1 MNTIYSGI
9 DVSKDKLD
17 VALTFNGNKI
27 LSIATFQNSFLGFQ
41 KLSAW
46 ISKHSKSFHFVHFC
60 IEATGIYH
68 EEIAEF
74 LCDKENFIVSVI
86 NPFQSKAFAHSRLLR
101 TKTDKVDAGLLAQY
115 CAITRPKTMHR
126 TSKELTTLR
135 KLVRTLNYQ
144 IEERAKYKTKL
155 HSVKDDYAA
164 HVVNATISFFTDSI
178 TDIEEKIKSHIGEY
192 PELKRKIN
200 LLKSI
205 ISIGD
210 RTAWQI
216 LAELKDIEAE
226 KINAKSQVAHAGL
239 APKEYQSGSSVNG
252 KPRICRTG
260 NKKLRE
266 AFYMPSLTAIRH
278 NKPMREFYERLVE
291 KGKPKKVA
299 LIAVMRKLLVTA
311 VGVLNNGVP
320 FDENWLEKRNV
331 IKKQEQNSCENFV
344 LAS

>member
-1 MNTIYSGI
+1 MTTIYSGI

-17 VALTFNGNKI
+17 VALTADGNKI
-27 LSIATFQNSFLGFQ
+27 LSTATFQNSILGFQ
-41 KLSAW
+41 KLSTW
-46 ISKHSKSFHFVHFC
+46 VEKHSKHASLVHFC

-74 LCDKENFIVSVI
+74 LWDKKNFIVSIV
-86 NPFQSKAFAHSRLLR
+86 NPFQSKSFAQSRLLR
-101 TKTDKVDAGLLAQY
+101 TKNDKVDANLLASY
-115 CAITRPKTMHR
+115 CAISRPKEMIK
-126 TSKELTTLR
+126 TSEELKKLR

-144 IEERAKYKTKL
+144 IEERSKYKTKL

-164 HVVNATISFFTDSI
+164 HVVNATILFFTDSI
-178 TDIEEKIKSHIGEY
+178 TDIEEKIKCHVQEKL
-192 PELKRKIN
+192 ELKKKID

-216 LAELKDIEAE
+216 LAELKDIESE
-226 KINAKSQVAHAGL
+226 KINAKAQVAHAGL

-266 AFYMPSLTAIRH
+266 CLYMPAMTAIRH

-320 FDENWLEKRNV
+320 FEVDWYEKRKE
-331 IKKQEQNSCENFV
+331 IKKQEQNFCENFV

>member
-1 MNTIYSGI
+1 MTTFYSGI

-17 VALTFNGNKI
+17 VALTIDGNKI
-27 LSIATFQNSFLGFQ
+27 LSTATFQNSILGFQ
-41 KLSAW
+41 KLSVW
-46 ISKHSKSFHFVHFC
+46 IEKHAKNVTNVHFC

-74 LCDKENFIVSVI
+74 LCDKENFVVSVV
-86 NPFQSKAFAHSRLLR
+86 NPFQPKSFAQSRLLR
-101 TKTDKVDAGLLAQY
+101 TKNDKVDANLLATY
-115 CAITRPKTMHR
+115 CAISNPKEMVK
-126 TSKELTTLR
+126 TSEELKTLR

-144 IEERAKYKTKL
+144 IEERSKYKTKL

-164 HVVNATISFFTDSI
+164 HVVNATIFFFTESI
-178 TDIEEKIKSHIGEY
+178 NDIEEKIKCHIRECS
-192 PELKRKIN
+192 ELKKKAD

-205 ISIGD
+205 TSIGD
-210 RTAWQI
+210 ITTWQI
-216 LAELKDIEAE
+216 LSELKNVETD
-226 KINAKSQVAHAGL
+226 KINAKAQVAHSGL
-239 APKEYQSGSSVNG
+239 APKEYQSGSSVNR

-266 AFYMPSLTAIRH
+266 AFYMPAMVAIRY

-320 FDENWLEKRNV
+320 FDENWFEKRKE
-331 IKKQEQNSCENFV
+331 IKTQEQNFHKNFA

>member
-1 MNTIYSGI
+1 MTTIYSGI

-17 VALTFNGNKI
+17 VALTLNGNKI
-27 LSIATFQNSFLGFQ
+27 LSNATFQNSILGFQ

-46 ISKHSKSFHFVHFC
+46 IKKHSKSASIVHFC

-68 EEIAEF
+68 EGIAEF
-74 LCDKENFIVSVI
+74 LCNKEKFIVSVV
-86 NPFQSKAFAHSRLLR
+86 NPFQSKAFSQSKLLR
-101 TKTDKVDAGLLAQY
+101 TKNDKVDAGLLACY
-115 CAITRPKTMHR
+115 CAISKPKEIQK
-126 TSKELTTLR
+126 TSKELKTLR

-144 IEERAKYKTKL
+144 IEERSKYKTKL
-155 HSVKDDYAA
+155 HSVRDDYAA
-164 HVVNATISFFTDSI
+164 HVVNATILFLSDSI
-178 TDIEEKIKSHIGEY
+178 TDIEEKIKCHVQENL
-192 PELKRKIN
+192 ELKKKID
-200 LLKSI
+200 LLTSI

-210 RTAWQI
+210 KTAWQI
-216 LAELKDIEAE
+216 LAELKNIENE

-266 AFYMPSLTAIRH
+266 AFYMPAMTAMRH
-278 NKPMREFYERLVE
+278 NKPMREFYERLVS

-320 FDENWLEKRNV
+320 FDEDWFEKRKE
-331 IKKQEQNSCENFV
+331 IKEQEQNFCENFV

>member
-1 MNTIYSGI
+1 MTIIYSGI

-17 VALTFNGNKI
+17 VALTFDGNKI
-27 LSIATFQNSFLGFQ
+27 LSTATFQNSILGFQ

-46 ISKHSKSFHFVHFC
+46 VEKHSKIATTAHFC

-74 LCDKENFIVSVI
+74 LCDKENFIVSVV
-86 NPFQSKAFAHSRLLR
+86 NPFQPKSFAQSRLLR
-101 TKTDKVDAGLLAQY
+101 TKNDKVDANLLASY
-115 CAITRPKTMHR
+115 CAISKPKEMVK
-126 TSKELTTLR
+126 TSEELKTLR

-144 IEERAKYKTKL
+144 IVERSKYKTKL

-164 HVVNATISFFTDSI
+164 HVVNATIIFFTDSI
-178 TDIEEKIKSHIGEY
+178 ANIEEKIKCHIRECS
-192 PELKRKIN
+192 ELKRKTD

-216 LAELKDIEAE
+216 MAEMKDIETD
-226 KINAKSQVAHAGL
+226 KINAKSQVAHSGL

-266 AFYMPSLTAIRH
+266 AFYMPAMTAMRY
-278 NKPMREFYERLVE
+278 NKPMKEFYERLVS

-320 FDENWLEKRNV
+320 FDENWLEKRKE
-331 IKKQEQNSCENFV
+331 IKNQEQNFHKNFA

>member
-1 MNTIYSGI
+1 MNIIYSGI

-17 VALTFNGNKI
+17 VALTSDGNKI
-27 LSIATFQNSFLGFQ
+27 LSTATFQNSILGFQ

-46 ISKHSKSFHFVHFC
+46 VTKHSKAFKFVHFC

-74 LCDKENFIVSVI
+74 LCDNENFIVSVI

-101 TKTDKVDAGLLAQY
+101 TKTDKVDASLLACY
-115 CAITRPKTMHR
+115 CSVTRPKTMHR
-126 TSKELTTLR
+126 TSEELKTLR

-144 IEERAKYKTKL
+144 VEERAKYKTKL
-155 HSVKDDYAA
+155 HSVKDNYAA
-164 HVVNATISFFTDSI
+164 HVVNATIFFFTDSI
-178 TDIEEKIKSHIGEY
+178 TDIEEKIKCHIEKHS
-192 PELKRKIN
+192 ELKRKID

-226 KINAKSQVAHAGL
+226 RIDAKAQVAHAGL
-239 APKEYQSGSSVNG
+239 APKEYQSGSSING

-266 AFYMPSLTAIRH
+266 AFYMPAMTAMRH
-278 NKPMREFYERLVE
+278 NKPMREFYERLIA

-320 FDENWLEKRNV
+320 FDENWFEKRK
-331 IKKQEQNSCENFV
+331 IRIEQEQNFHKNFV